1 MLGDGHEDDVGG
13 GELHCYAPH
22 VPGLWREGAYVKAV
36 ALALLLAVAYTATA
50 TGQLP
55 VPTIGLS
62 PEITIT
68 PGAAQGRRGDLV
80 HMPAGTIQG
89 VHVIQGGSLE
99 CDDPDLEASSGCD
112 PRRKS
117 FALDIGAG
125 SATDRGWLALQYDV
139 GRGVR
144 IFDGY
149 RHRRV
154 QVDRAGIRLR
164 GRLVACD
171 RLGCVDVLKALR
183 ARR

>member
-1 MLGDGHEDDVGG
+1 MNRTIPTL
-13 GELHCYAPH
+13 L
-22 VPGLWREGAYVKAV
+22 
-36 ALALLLAVAYTATA
+36 ALALVLAAVYVATA

-55 VPTIGLS
+55 LDVIQLS
-62 PEITIT
+62 PEISIT
-68 PGAAQGRRGDLV
+68 PGAAQGKRGDLV

-149 RHRRV
+149 RHRRI
-154 QVDRAGIRLR
+154 QVDRAGIRFR
-164 GRLVACD
+164 GRVVMCD
-171 RLGCVDVLKALR
+171 ASGCVDVLKRLR
-183 ARR
+183 ELR

>member
-1 MLGDGHEDDVGG
+1 M
-13 GELHCYAPH
+13 
-22 VPGLWREGAYVKAV
+22 KAV
-36 ALALLLAVAYTATA
+36 ALALLLAATYTATA
-50 TGQLP
+50 NGQL
-55 VPTIGLS
+55 PTIGLS
-62 PEITIT
+62 PEISIT
-68 PGAAQGRRGDLV
+68 PGAAQGRRGDLM

-99 CDDPDLEASSGCD
+99 CDDPDLEAASGCD

-171 RLGCVDVLKALR
+171 ASGCVDVLKRLR
-183 ARR
+183 ELR